1 MGDLQF
7 RPGQFIVLELAIDNK
22 PRRSAFSIVRKE
34 GKGFILGVKLR
45 GAGGISAMLNELTGP
60 VKATMA
66 GPFGA
71 FALNPHCD

>member
-7 RPGQFIVLELAIDNK
+7 RPGQFIVLELSIDNK

-45 GAGGISAMLNELTGP
+45 GAGARKPDEGRCEQCAEAERPQEG
-60 VKATMA
+60 
-66 GPFGA
+66 
-71 FALNPHCD
+71 